1 LITSRA
7 SQLSSK
13 VEARSKRNISYVT
26 LLFGFTSG
34 ILCGVFYVYGFW
46 VLSMLAFVG
55 IYIIEN
61 VRKPILTGFIADN
74 VPNEILTSVIS
85 AQSLLR
91 TIITAILA
99 LAFGLIADNFGIG
112 VSFIAV
118 TGFLLLSALIINN
131 YQRLGKT

>member
-1 LITSRA
+1 M
-7 SQLSSK
+7 LS
-13 VEARSKRNISYVT
+13 
-26 LLFGFTSG
+26 L
-34 ILCGVFYVYGFW
+34 
-46 VLSMLAFVG
+46 LAFVG

-112 VSFIAV
+112 VSFISV
-118 TGFLLLSALIINN
+118 TGFLLFSALVINN
-131 YQRLGKT
+131 YQGRRKK